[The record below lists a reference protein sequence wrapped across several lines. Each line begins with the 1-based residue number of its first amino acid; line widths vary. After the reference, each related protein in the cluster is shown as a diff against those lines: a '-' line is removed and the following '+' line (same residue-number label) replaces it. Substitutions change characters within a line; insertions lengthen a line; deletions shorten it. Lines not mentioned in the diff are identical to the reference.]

1 MSTPGDFSLSP
12 FILGGAVDPRSM
24 SQLGNI
30 CHADY
35 MSTSTESQERSLNN
49 PNDTHPEIVNVVST
63 FQLGVKL
70 ELRKIVQKARNAEY
84 NPKRFAGAIMR
95 ISSPKSTALIFQTG
109 KIVCTGTRS
118 IEESKIASKKYAK
131 IIKKI
136 GYPIHYSNF
145 NVQNIVGSCD
155 VKFQIALRT
164 LVDSYLAFC
173 QYEPE
178 VFPGLVYR
186 MASPKVT
193 LLVFSTG
200 KVVLTGAKDEE
211 SLNLAYKNI
220 YPILLANRK
229 EDISN
234 Q

>member
-30 CHADY
+30 CHAVICQLQL
-35 MSTSTESQERSLNN
+35 SHKKVLIIQTI
-49 PNDTHPEIVNVVST
+49 THPEIVNVVSR

-70 ELRKIVQKARNAEY
+70 ELRKIVQKAINAIY

-164 LVDSYLAFC
+164 LVDSDLAFC

>member
-1 MSTPGDFSLSP
+1 MNYDDSSYLIGSTDMTPSALSRMNIMDDMFSRTTEMPNPG
-12 FILGGAVDPRSM
+12 
-24 SQLGNI
+24 
-30 CHADY
+30 
-35 MSTSTESQERSLNN
+35 LNN
-49 PNDTHPEIVNVVST
+49 PHESHPEIVNVVST
-63 FQLGVKL
+63 FQLNTKL
-70 ELRKIVQKARNAEY
+70 DLRKIVQKARNAEY

-95 ISSPKSTALIFQTG
+95 ISNPKSTALIFQTG
-109 KIVCTGTRS
+109 KIVCTGTKS
-118 IEESKIASKKYAK
+118 IDESKIASKKFAK

-136 GYPIHYSNF
+136 GYPIRYSNF

-155 VKFQIALRT
+155 VRFSITLRT
-164 LVDSYLAFC
+164 LFDSNSEFC

-211 SLNLAYKNI
+211 SLNYAYRNI
-220 YPILLANRK
+220 YKILLTNKKADSTGTGNV
-229 EDISN
+229 
-234 Q
+234 